1 MRSACGW
8 TPPKKRSKVK
18 QNKKLMEKR
27 WLGKK
32 KKAKRISRDSTCIVN
47 SKHAQKKTVYTTT
60 CGFLEFLL
68 DFEGHVHTH
77 THSQRVPPRLVG
89 GAPFS
94 VGWKAIEDQRL
105 EE

>member
-1 MRSACGW
+1 MHVDGHPR
-8 TPPKKRSKVK
+8 KRGAKLN
-18 QNKKLMEKR
+18 NKKTNGEKVA
-27 WLGKK
+27 GQKK
-32 KKAKRISRDSTCIVN
+32 KKAKRISRDATCIVN